1 LPPNWL
7 TNFSP
12 IAFKTG
18 LHSFDNIFDK
28 EKKRLL
34 RLTYFSAP
42 GPGELGAKTHPA
54 IHKEILSPL
63 EEGPETGLW
72 RKIATLLKL
81 RHRKKTSH
89 PDLQKEIQQLIDVGE
104 EEGLLSEDEGEMMQS
119 ILSFRDTVARE
130 IMVPRTDAVI
140 VSGDTPIE
148 KLLQLV
154 INKGHSRFPVY
165 AENIDDIIGI
175 LHVKDL
181 LSSWGE
187 KHLDLK
193 DIVRTPYFI
202 PETKKI
208 SHLLTELRDKM
219 SHMAIVIDEYGG
231 VAGLVTIED
240 IIEEIIGEIRDEY
253 DDDEILMVA
262 TDEGDLLVDA
272 RLEIEKLTEH
282 FDLQIPKGNF
292 ESVGGFIISLLG
304 RVPQPHETI
313 IHAPLEMTIESA
325 DARKIHKVRI
335 KVQKQDAYTKD
346 PPANG

>member
-1 LPPNWL
+1 
-7 TNFSP
+7 
-12 IAFKTG
+12 
-18 LHSFDNIFDK
+18 
-28 EKKRLL
+28 
-34 RLTYFSAP
+34 
-42 GPGELGAKTHPA
+42 
-54 IHKEILSPL
+54 L
-63 EEGPETGLW
+63 EEGSETGLW

-89 PDLQKEIQQLIDVGE
+89 PELQKEIQQLIDVGE

-140 VSGDTPIE
+140 VSADTPIE
-148 KLLQLV
+148 ELLQLV

-165 AENIDDIIGI
+165 ADNIDDIIGI

-187 KHLDLK
+187 KRLDLQE
-193 DIVRTPYFI
+193 IVRSPYFI

-208 SHLLTELRDKM
+208 SLLLTELRDKK

-282 FDLQIPKGNF
+282 FDLQVPKGNF

-304 RVPQPHETI
+304 RVPQPLEKI

-325 DARKIHKVRI
+325 DARKIRKVRI
-335 KVQKQDAYTKD
+335 KVQKQDAYAED
-346 PPANG
+346 PSANTEP

>member
-1 LPPNWL
+1 M
-7 TNFSP
+7 
-12 IAFKTG
+12 
-18 LHSFDNIFDK
+18 
-28 EKKRLL
+28 
-34 RLTYFSAP
+34 
-42 GPGELGAKTHPA
+42 
-54 IHKEILSPL
+54 
-63 EEGPETGLW
+63 EEGPETTVW
-72 RKIATLLKL
+72 RRIATLLKV

-89 PDLQKEIQQLIDVGE
+89 PQLEKEIQQLIDVGE

-154 INKGHSRFPVY
+154 IEKGHSRFPVY
-165 AENIDDIIGI
+165 ADNIDDILGI

-187 KHLDLK
+187 KHLDLQ
-193 DIVRTPYFI
+193 DIVREPYFI

-208 SHLLTELRDKM
+208 SHLLTELRDKK

-253 DDDEILMVA
+253 DEDEILMVA

-282 FDLQIPKGNF
+282 FDLQVPKGNF

-304 RVPQPHETI
+304 RVPQPHEKI

-325 DARKIHKVRI
+325 DARKIRKVRI
-335 KVQKQDAYTKD
+335 RVQKQDVSSSES
-346 PPANG
+346 PADI

>member
-1 LPPNWL
+1 M
-7 TNFSP
+7 
-12 IAFKTG
+12 
-18 LHSFDNIFDK
+18 
-28 EKKRLL
+28 
-34 RLTYFSAP
+34 
-42 GPGELGAKTHPA
+42 
-54 IHKEILSPL
+54 
-63 EEGPETGLW
+63 EEGPKTTVW
-72 RKIATLLKL
+72 RKIATFLKL

-89 PDLQKEIQQLIDVGE
+89 PELQKEIQQLIDVGE

-154 INKGHSRFPVY
+154 IEKGHSRFPVY
-165 AENIDDIIGI
+165 ADNIDDILGI

-187 KHLDLK
+187 KHLDLQ
-193 DIVRTPYFI
+193 DIVREPYFI

-208 SHLLTELRDKM
+208 SHLLTELRDKK

-240 IIEEIIGEIRDEY
+240 IIEEIIGEIHDEY
-253 DDDEILMVA
+253 DDDEIRMVP

-282 FDLQIPKGNF
+282 FDLQVPKGNF

-325 DARKIHKVRI
+325 DARKIRKVRI
-335 KVQKQDAYTKD
+335 RVQKQDVSSSES
-346 PPANG
+346 PADI